1 MSWGYSDRMEVK
13 VRIEVMVTG
22 TVACIWENCTIIIVQ
37 MMHIV
42 GIEAKIMITVV
53 KLEREEEVDVIVK
66 RFKGNCNVII
76 EAKKNVDRCWEQ
88 KVKGMMSR
96 INICSR

>member
-1 MSWGYSDRMEVK
+1 
-13 VRIEVMVTG
+13 
-22 TVACIWENCTIIIVQ
+22 

-76 EAKKNVDRCWEQ
+76 EAKKNVDRC
-88 KVKGMMSR
+88 
-96 INICSR
+96 